1 MAEQKKQAA
10 NVTASS
16 NELST
21 EERRLQAW
29 GMDSDDKSEQKNRI
43 GIRSLQKR
51 GLTAGHPFAHVLW
64 LDRWL
69 VQKLL
74 NYAGQ
79 PAVSICLW
87 DGREVNSC
95 EAPVAELTIH
105 DRAALFKLIADPELH
120 FGDLYSSGRVDVKGD
135 LVRFL
140 EVVYASLRE
149 IEQTSLLRRI
159 IIWLGHRRI
168 ANSLSKARDNIY
180 HHYDIGNDFYE
191 MWLDKEVMQ
200 YTCAYFYDP
209 EISIEDAQV
218 AKLHHVCRKLQ
229 LQPGDTV
236 VEAGCGWGG
245 LARFMARHYGVKV
258 KAYNISHEQVK
269 YARQKAEAEG
279 LSRQVEYIEDD
290 YRKIEG
296 KFDVFVSVGM
306 LEHVGTRDYEVLGDV
321 INRCLK
327 ADGRGLIHTI
337 GRNKAGPMNAWIER
351 RIFPGAYPPTL
362 REMMDIFEPNRF
374 SVLDVENLRLHY
386 ARTLEHW
393 LQRYESNV
401 EAVTEMMDPAFVRA
415 WRLYLAGSIAAFTIG
430 ELQLFQVVFTRANHN
445 QLPWSRA
452 YLYNKENSTREN
464 HETG

>member
-1 MAEQKKQAA
+1 MGVQENQSKKSGTKQQ
-10 NVTASS
+10 
-16 NELST
+16 ELT
-21 EERRLQAW
+21 TQQRRLQAW
-29 GMDSDDKSEQKNRI
+29 GTGSEDGGSEKNRI
-43 GIRSLQKR
+43 GIRQHQKR
-51 GLTAGHPFAHVLW
+51 GLLAGHPFARALG

-69 VQKLL
+69 IHKMLA
-74 NYAGQ
+74 YAGN
-79 PAVSICLW
+79 PPFSICLW
-87 DGREVNSC
+87 DGREVTVC
-95 EAPVAELTIH
+95 GEPVAKLTIH
-105 DRAALFKLIADPELH
+105 DRAALLKLIVDPELH
-120 FGDLYSSGRVDVKGD
+120 FGDLYSSGRVDVTGD
-135 LVRFL
+135 FVRFL
-140 EVVYASLRE
+140 EVVYSSMRAPSK
-149 IEQTSLLRRI
+149 TGVWRRF

-180 HHYDIGNDFYE
+180 HHYDIGNAFYE

-209 EISIEDAQV
+209 NITLEAAQV

-245 LARFMARHYGVKV
+245 LARFMAKHYGVNV

-269 YARQKAEAEG
+269 YAQQKAEEEG
-279 LSRQVEYIEDD
+279 LSEQIEYVEDD
-290 YRKIEG
+290 YRNIDG

-306 LEHVGTRDYEVLGDV
+306 LEHVGIRDYKVLGDV

-327 ADGRGLIHTI
+327 PGGRALIHSI

-386 ARTLEHW
+386 AQTLKHW
-393 LQRYESNV
+393 LQRYEQQV
-401 EAVTEMMDPAFVRA
+401 DTVTEMMDTAFVRA

-430 ELQLFQVVFTRANHN
+430 ELQLFQVVFTRAKNN
-445 QLPWSRA
+445 LLPWSRA
-452 YLYNKENSTREN
+452 YLYSEEISAGDK
-464 HETG
+464 HEAG